1 MSNQMKDF
9 LNWLSDEAP
18 DWVRYVAVILFI
30 FLLSW
35 ALVLL
40 GVLVAWAGR
49 NGYWGLFALPP
60 VVAIWAILRA
70 YQKWRGEQDE

>member
-1 MSNQMKDF
+1 MNDF
-9 LNWLSDEAP
+9 IKWFFDEAP
-18 DWVRYVAVILFI
+18 EWVRYVAVILFI

-35 ALVLL
+35 ALILL

-60 VVAIWAILRA
+60 VVAIWAILRT
-70 YQKWRGEQDE
+70 YQKSKEKQDE